1 MIIKNV
7 RIILAAFSA
16 AFILI
21 LLSMSFIFADEG
33 HDHGAIATSSQGG
46 GLNTPILVEKE
57 SQFLLGV
64 LTEPAGTRQLSR
76 TVRVLGRV
84 VPRTQGKAEIIPLQ
98 SGQVIADPNYPMPH
112 LGDFVKKGQVVAVIE
127 QALSTAELL
136 QVQAEKLK
144 VDAEM
149 EQARREYDRLKTID
163 KVVAQ
168 KDLIEA
174 EIRLRTAEKVQQLY
188 SKTIAKSIS
197 AHSGGRYY
205 ITSPID
211 GVITEAD
218 LTIGEQVEADKVIF
232 EVIDLQTLWVEA
244 QVYET
249 DLASIEKSK
258 EARISTQAYEGE
270 FFTGRLFTLGN
281 VVDEI
286 TRTVRVIFEV
296 KNTDYKLRIG
306 MFADV
311 SIEFGAPE
319 DVLVVPRSA
328 VTSVGGKNV
337 IFVHI
342 DPEYFIG
349 REVRLGDQNGDF
361 VEIKSGL
368 EIDERVVTTGNYQLK
383 SIVQAGG

>member
-1 MIIKNV
+1 M
-7 RIILAAFSA
+7 
-16 AFILI
+16 
-21 LLSMSFIFADEG
+21 
-33 HDHGAIATSSQGG
+33 
-46 GLNTPILVEKE
+46 
-57 SQFLLGV
+57 
-64 LTEPAGTRQLSR
+64 
-76 TVRVLGRV
+76 
-84 VPRTQGKAEIIPLQ
+84 
-98 SGQVIADPNYPMPH
+98 
-112 LGDFVKKGQVVAVIE
+112 
-127 QALSTAELL
+127 
-136 QVQAEKLK
+136 
-144 VDAEM
+144 
-149 EQARREYDRLKTID
+149 
-163 KVVAQ
+163 
-168 KDLIEA
+168 
-174 EIRLRTAEKVQQLY
+174 QQLY

-218 LTIGEQVEADKVIF
+218 LTIGEQVEADKMLF
-232 EVIDLQTLWVEA
+232 KVIDLQTLWVEA

-296 KNTDYKLRIG
+296 KNTDYKLRVG

-319 DVLVVPRSA
+319 EVLAVPRNA

-349 REVRLGDQNGDF
+349 REVLLGDQNGDF
-361 VEIKSGL
+361 TEIKSGL

-383 SIVQAGG
+383 SISQAGG